1 MSNILCFDVKGNSM
15 SPTYKDGDSISLSK
29 FEGNKIKVNEIVVCS
44 HPFKTNLKIL
54 KRVTK
59 IKDGT
64 KLFLEGDNINVSSS
78 EDSHNFGYIDKSNVI
93 AIKRI

>member
-1 MSNILCFDVKGNSM
+1 MSDILCFDVKGNSM
-15 SPTYKDGDSISLSK
+15 LPTYKDGDSISLSS
-29 FEGNKIKVNEIVVCS
+29 FEGQKIKVNDIVVCS

-59 IKDGT
+59 IKDDR
-64 KLFLEGDNINVSSS
+64 KLFLEGDNMDISSS
-78 EDSHNFGYIDKSNVI
+78 EDSHNFGYIDTNNVI

>member
-1 MSNILCFDVKGNSM
+1 MSDILCFDVKGNSM
-15 SPTYKDGDSISLSK
+15 LPTYKDGDSISLRR
-29 FEGNKIKVNEIVVCS
+29 FEGQKIKVNDIVICS

>member
-1 MSNILCFDVKGNSM
+1 MSNILCFDAKGNSM

-29 FEGNKIKVNEIVVCS
+29 FEGNKIKVNDIVVCS